1 MHTYEDH
8 KAKKLENGI
17 QEALNT
23 PENEDELF
31 EFAEYDPSTAEKTGY
46 SNYSY
51 WGCTFRA
58 FFKRKTAV
66 FLAIV
71 LVLLVAFTV
80 IQPMLPGQ
88 YDANTINNYPMS
100 RLHLNNVQP
109 TLDNIYLT
117 LPEGTPLQYAEF
129 EIKDDPE
136 TSEKW
141 VAVSGQIARI
151 PGRSGTKVTNF
162 TLLEYGEE
170 WSVAQYDGVTGYVK
184 TEGLSVK
191 PDKKRYDL
199 NEYEGRFDTPY
210 SCFSNSPTTIYATP
224 TEFSNPDTNANG
236 WLYTER
242 ENVEFM
248 ENGICVT
255 KVETPLRIYPSTDGF
270 IFGTNE
276 RGQDLW
282 ARVWSGTRTS
292 LYIGFMVA
300 IVEAVVGI
308 LVGILWG
315 YVRALDRLLTEL
327 YNVLDN
333 IPTTIVLILIAYVM
347 SPSVSTIIF
356 AMCLTRWMGMA
367 RFIRNQIII
376 IRDRDYNVAS
386 RCLGSTPGQIM
397 MKNLLPYLVSVIM
410 LRMALSIPGA
420 IGNEVFITY
429 IGLGIPIN
437 TPSLGNLIDVGRKLF
452 SSASLR
458 YQLLFPTIVLSI
470 ITISFYIIGNAF
482 ADAADPRNHL

>member
-210 SCFSNSPTTIYATP
+210 S
-224 TEFSNPDTNANG
+224 
-236 WLYTER
+236 
-242 ENVEFM
+242 
-248 ENGICVT
+248 
-255 KVETPLRIYPSTDGF
+255 
-270 IFGTNE
+270 
-276 RGQDLW
+276 
-282 ARVWSGTRTS
+282 
-292 LYIGFMVA
+292 
-300 IVEAVVGI
+300 
-308 LVGILWG
+308 
-315 YVRALDRLLTEL
+315 
-327 YNVLDN
+327 
-333 IPTTIVLILIAYVM
+333 
-347 SPSVSTIIF
+347 
-356 AMCLTRWMGMA
+356 
-367 RFIRNQIII
+367 
-376 IRDRDYNVAS
+376 
-386 RCLGSTPGQIM
+386 
-397 MKNLLPYLVSVIM
+397 
-410 LRMALSIPGA
+410 
-420 IGNEVFITY
+420 
-429 IGLGIPIN
+429 
-437 TPSLGNLIDVGRKLF
+437 
-452 SSASLR
+452 
-458 YQLLFPTIVLSI
+458 
-470 ITISFYIIGNAF
+470 
-482 ADAADPRNHL
+482 

>member
-1 MHTYEDH
+1 MHTYEDV

-17 QEALNT
+17 HEALNT

-31 EFAEYDPSTAEKTGY
+31 EFAEYDPSSAEKTGY

-66 FLAIV
+66 FLALV

-88 YDANTINNYPMS
+88 YDAIKINNYPMS
-100 RLHLNNVQP
+100 GNQLCNVPP
-109 TLDNIYLT
+109 TMDNIHLT
-117 LPEGTPLQYAEF
+117 VPAGTNLMYSVF
-129 EIKDDPE
+129 TVKDEPDMGNN
-136 TSEKW
+136 W
-141 VAVSGQIARI
+141 VAVSGRLASI
-151 PGRSGTKVTNF
+151 PRRTNL
-162 TLLEYGEE
+162 TILEYGEDWCLAE
-170 WSVAQYDGVTGYVK
+170 YKGMQGYVK
-184 TEGLSVK
+184 NNFETQFKVVLGKSKV
-191 PDKKRYDL
+191 DID
-199 NEYEGRFDTPY
+199 EYETPEQTPY
-210 SCFSNSPTTIYATP
+210 ECYSNKAVILYAATTDI
-224 TEFSNPDTNANG
+224 SNPDTNSGG
-236 WLYTER
+236 WLYTEK
-242 ENVEFM
+242 ENLILNEDGTC
-248 ENGICVT
+248 ETIG
-255 KVETPLRIYPSTDGF
+255 ETPLRIYPSSYGF

-386 RCLGSTPGQIM
+386 RCLGSTAGQIM

-458 YQLLFPTIVLSI
+458 YQLLFPTIVLSV